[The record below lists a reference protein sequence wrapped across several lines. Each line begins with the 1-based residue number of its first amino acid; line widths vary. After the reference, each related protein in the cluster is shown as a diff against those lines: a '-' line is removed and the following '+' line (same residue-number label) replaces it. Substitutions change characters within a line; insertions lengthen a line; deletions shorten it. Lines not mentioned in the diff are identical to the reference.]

1 MHDKC
6 DVFCVSQAWLREKLH
21 IVKHMTE
28 NASREC
34 IRLSKRLKSIRQAR
48 GFKTAR
54 SFASKLEI
62 HENRYTRY
70 ERAEVE
76 PDLELLV
83 KFCSILKITPNDLL
97 SETIEMA
104 SEPASA
110 AMEASGFTESNQTSF
125 NSETAREPDDLTANR
140 FAAEVMALS
149 TLLAEISLKHQSA
162 EAPTPADTMKMSG
175 DLFKQIMD
183 NPFSVL
189 PDIGSRIPIHA
200 ADLNKQAQVA
210 EQIQKILEHY
220 RSRPI
225 V

>member
-1 MHDKC
+1 
-6 DVFCVSQAWLREKLH
+6 
-21 IVKHMTE
+21 MTE
-28 NASREC
+28 NASKEC
-34 IRLSKRLKSIRQAR
+34 IRLSKRLKSLRQAR

-54 SFASKLEI
+54 SFASKLDI

-83 KFCSILKITPNDLL
+83 KFCSILQITPNDLL

-110 AMEASGFTESNQTSF
+110 AMAASGFTESTQSRFDSQTASK
-125 NSETAREPDDLTANR
+125 PDDQSANR

-149 TLLAEISLKHQSA
+149 ALLAEISLGHQST
-162 EAPTPADTMKMSG
+162 EAPTPADTMKLSG
-175 DLFKQIMD
+175 DFFKQIMD

-200 ADLNKQAQVA
+200 ADLSKQAQVA
-210 EQIQKILEHY
+210 AQIQKILEHY
-220 RSRPI
+220 RSGSMT
-225 V
+225 